1 MAAYR
6 ISPQEHGHNNKCS
19 NGAKD
24 TGAACSDRAGVNNT
38 PGVMRIESSINR
50 TGTGHHRRTRNARN
64 SAGAMDNR
72 STAHRRRYGAGTV
85 FGIAQGKPKNRRK
98 ERTEE
103 PQTPVGCNKGKG
115 TRNGKTRNAVQLLCI
130 APRAVRFCTVSP
142 LLNTFI
148 FYY

>member
-38 PGVMRIESSINR
+38 LGLMRIESSIKS
-50 TGTGHHRRTRNARN
+50 TGTGHHRRTRKAKE

-72 STAHRRRYGAGTV
+72 STADRVRNGAGIV
-85 FGIAQGKPKNRRK
+85 AGMPQGNLKTEERKKPKSHR
-98 ERTEE
+98 
-103 PQTPVGCNKGKG
+103 PV
-115 TRNGKTRNAVQLLCI
+115 
-130 APRAVRFCTVSP
+130 
-142 LLNTFI
+142 
-148 FYY
+148 